1 MASNKKNKRLKSF
14 IEKNVKSLRSGL
26 SQLFYRLFIL
36 GISEN
41 SSKNVTAPETCGVT
55 KYRLHDAFL
64 HFPKISKKL
73 LLKTI
78 KNWSLLFDSRK

>member
-36 GISEN
+36 GIPEN
-41 SSKNVTAPETCGVT
+41 SSKNATAPETFGVT